1 MTRTRQ
7 TPMAEYQIEE
17 TSYKSVKIKLVL
29 LQKFKKFL
37 KSKHVQLQ
45 RDNKDDKL
53 YVEVANPIK
62 VVRWSQKKRN

>member
-1 MTRTRQ
+1 
-7 TPMAEYQIEE
+7 MAEYQIEE

-45 RDNKDDKL
+45 RDNKDEL